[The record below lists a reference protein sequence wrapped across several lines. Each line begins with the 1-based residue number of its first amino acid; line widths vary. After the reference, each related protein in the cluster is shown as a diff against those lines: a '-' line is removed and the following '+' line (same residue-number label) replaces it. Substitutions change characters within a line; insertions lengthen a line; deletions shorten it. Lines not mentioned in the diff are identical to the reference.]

1 MLFAVIHVYMVFRED
16 IMSGESVIGTMING
30 IRMWKRAPKTVAVAA
45 AAAPR
50 RSAAAGR
57 EPGGPASRPR
67 RASRRVRAS
76 SSRARYLKPLGINQ
90 TELARAL
97 DISRRRVNELVN
109 GRRAITPDT
118 AVRLALYFG
127 NDAMFWMHLQVAW
140 DMHVALREMRAARRK

>member
-1 MLFAVIHVYMVFRED
+1 MEA
-16 IMSGESVIGTMING
+16 GTEEL
-30 IRMWKRAPKTVAVAA
+30 AVAA

-50 RSAAAGR
+50 GVPPPVRGRRSDLAPAAR
-57 EPGGPASRPR
+57 KPPRPGEFLDS
-67 RASRRVRAS
+67 
-76 SSRARYLKPLGINQ
+76 RYLKPLGINQ

-118 AVRLALYFG
+118 AVRLAMYFG